1 MLCGVLFRA
10 LIKQGRLTV
19 IDAGGNRHVFG
30 EDRSPAVTMR
40 LHDRRIE
47 KQLFLNPHLHI
58 GEAYMDGRLTV
69 EDGGLYDLLDLIL
82 RNVGWGYG
90 HGLGEVAVPRSFFQK
105 ILGLIDDPRRRAAPA

>member
-10 LIKQGRLTV
+10 LIKEGRLTV
-19 IDAGGNRHVFG
+19 IDAGGKRHVFG
-30 EDRSPAVTMR
+30 EDRAPAVTMR

-47 KQLFLNPHLHI
+47 KQLFLNPNLHI

-69 EDGGLYDLLDLIL
+69 EDGDLYDLLDLIL

-90 HGLGEVAVPRSFFQK
+90 HGLG
-105 ILGLIDDPRRRAAPA
+105 